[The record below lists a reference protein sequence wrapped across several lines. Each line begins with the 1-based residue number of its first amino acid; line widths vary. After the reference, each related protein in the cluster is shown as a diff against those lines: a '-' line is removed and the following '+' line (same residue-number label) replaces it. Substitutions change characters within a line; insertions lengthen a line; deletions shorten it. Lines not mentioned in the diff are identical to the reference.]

1 MGLSA
6 LAVLNGAFD
15 LCNIKSQGEE
25 LSAAD
30 TQDGFRRLNNMVKAW
45 ATSWL
50 TAPFVARKVFP
61 TVANQNTYTIGPGG
75 QFDTERPLAL
85 TGAGLLLN
93 ATTNT
98 YNITAVSQA
107 NQTFTVAG
115 NQTNYFTPG
124 TTFQVNGS
132 TGNDDAY
139 TVVSSVFGVSTVI
152 TVLELI
158 PSATANGS
166 ISVSVTTTST
176 IEIPRGILTD
186 DAYEAV
192 RIKTLSSVL
201 FTSVYYNTTS
211 PYGTIYLWPTPDNS
225 NSPVVL
231 YMRQQIAE
239 FANLTTEY
247 NFPPG
252 YEEALE
258 YNLAQRLLTPYGV
271 KEPTVLQSVNAEA
284 IRTLGAIK
292 RANVKLTDLPVDPAF
307 THDRR
312 GGYNILTGTGG

>member
-6 LAVLNGAFD
+6 LDILNGAFD

-45 ATSWL
+45 ATSFL
-50 TAPFVARKVFP
+50 TSPFVARKVFP

-98 YNITAVSQA
+98 YNITAVSQT

-115 NQTNYFTPG
+115 NQTNFFTPG
-124 TTFQVNGS
+124 TTVDVNGS
-132 TGNDDAY
+132 TGNDDTY
-139 TVVSSVFGVSTVI
+139 TVVSSVFGTSTVI
-152 TVLELI
+152 TVLENI
-158 PSATANGS
+158 PSATANGT
-166 ISVSVTTTST
+166 IGVTVATTST
-176 IEIPRGILTD
+176 IEIPRGVLTD

-192 RIKTLSSVL
+192 RIKNLSSVL
-201 FTSVYYNTTS
+201 FTAVYYNTTS
-211 PYGTIYLWPTPDNS
+211 PQGTIYLWPTPDNA
-225 NSPVVL
+225 NSAVVL
-231 YMRQQIAE
+231 YMRQQISE
-239 FANLTTEY
+239 FADLTTQY

-258 YNLAQRLLTPYGV
+258 YNLIDKVITSLA
-271 KEPTVLQSVNAEA
+271 
-284 IRTLGAIK
+284 
-292 RANVKLTDLPVDPAF
+292 PAKA
-307 THDRR
+307 
-312 GGYNILTGTGG
+312 L